1 MIQICN
7 NAQAI
12 QNNQADIAFG
22 SVAAAV
28 VGNNHR
34 VRLHSGDMSMSPGC
48 CLGERTRPSKRAWHG
63 SIPPVSVS
71 TPSKVTEV
79 AKRQRQ
85 RSYLTDVR
93 SGSPLWAALVIQ
105 RSVS

>member
-34 VRLHSGDMSMSPGC
+34 ARLHSGGMSMSPC
-48 CLGERTRPSKRAWHG
+48 CLGERKRPSKRAWHE
-63 SIPPVSVS
+63 STPPVRVVAQS
-71 TPSKVTEV
+71 TVRDVT
-79 AKRQRQ
+79 KRQRQ
-85 RSYLTDVR
+85 RSYLTEVR

-105 RSVS
+105 RCVS